1 MKKKIIIPIIVIILL
16 IGIVVIISSTN
27 SNAKENNIPLPEYAS
42 GVKISDIVK
51 EDIANKLATF
61 GVNIEKTKSNGVNK
75 KIGNGESYIIKSD
88 SPQETINIYIVDNN
102 VASLLAGNTNPGE
115 KEIDGNKYW
124 IYKNLLISLPSNTT
138 FSDSIKN
145 SLI

>member
-27 SNAKENNIPLPEYAS
+27 SNAKENNIPLSDYAS

-51 EDIANKLATF
+51 EDIANKLTTF
-61 GVNIEKTKSNGVNK
+61 GVNIEKTKSNGTNK
-75 KIGNGESYIIKSD
+75 KIGNGESYIIKSG
-88 SPQETINIYIVDNN
+88 STQETINIYIVDNN
-102 VASLLAGNTNPGE
+102 VASLLDGNTTPGE

-138 FSDSIKN
+138 LSDSIKN